1 MRTNRVLGVATVLA
15 IAFVGCSPKF
25 YVIDRQTALEEEA
38 AGEWPDFEAQALKHS
53 EAATPAPLAKTPIDE
68 SKERLYR
75 VLNGDIV
82 SGSK

>member
-1 MRTNRVLGVATVLA
+1 MRSNRVLGVVTVLT
-15 IAFVGCSPKF
+15 IAFMGCSPKF

-38 AGEWPDFEAQALKHS
+38 AGEWPDFETQELKHA
-53 EAATPAPLAKTPIDE
+53 EAATPAPLAKTPINE

-82 SGSK
+82 SGNK

>member
-1 MRTNRVLGVATVLA
+1 MRLNRVLGVVAILTV
-15 IAFVGCSPKF
+15 AFIGCSPKF

-53 EAATPAPLAKTPIDE
+53 EAATPAPLAKTPVNE

-82 SGSK
+82 SGTK